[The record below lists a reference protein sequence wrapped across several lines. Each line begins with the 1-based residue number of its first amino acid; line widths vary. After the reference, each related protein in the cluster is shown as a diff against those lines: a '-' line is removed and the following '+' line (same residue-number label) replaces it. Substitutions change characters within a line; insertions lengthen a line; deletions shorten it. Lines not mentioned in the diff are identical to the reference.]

1 MRRSTIALLLLLG
14 SDQVSAQLRPRR
26 VGGAGFNAMGQQEEV
41 PAAAT
46 GTDGFE
52 GMADLERMA
61 EQLGANGG
69 MPDMAKIMEMM
80 AGGDLSNLMNNPMLK
95 GLASA
100 NPELA
105 EMLSNPE
112 LMKEKIAEVSQMLN
126 SEEGMNMASKMMEE
140 MQSVMTDPDKLQQAL
155 QQIVDN
161 PALKGFANAVPGLAE
176 ALADPD
182 ALRNHVEKAAEIFQ
196 KMQDPEQMQERT
208 RSALPLLPPPL
219 PPLPLSLLPLLRRRC
234 RRCRCLTERM
244 PFASRVCAVLQGMGG
259 MEGMAEQ
266 MKKMMSQLGA
276 EGGSENDALANMLR
290 GLGGLNNEDSMG
302 GEAEGGGAEG
312 LKERVARLLAEARL
326 NDQGLDEF

>member
-1 MRRSTIALLLLLG
+1 MRRCTIALLLLLG

-46 GTDGFE
+46 GMDGFE
-52 GMADLERMA
+52 GMANLERMA

-69 MPDMAKIMEMM
+69 MPDMAKMMEMM

-112 LMKEKIAEVSQMLN
+112 LMKEKIAEVSQMLT
-126 SEEGMNMASKMMEE
+126 SEDGMNMASKMMEE

-161 PALKGFANAVPGLAE
+161 PALKEFAIEVW
-176 ALADPD
+176 
-182 ALRNHVEKAAEIFQ
+182 
-196 KMQDPEQMQERT
+196 
-208 RSALPLLPPPL
+208 
-219 PPLPLSLLPLLRRRC
+219 
-234 RRCRCLTERM
+234 
-244 PFASRVCAVLQGMGG
+244 
-259 MEGMAEQ
+259 
-266 MKKMMSQLGA
+266 
-276 EGGSENDALANMLR
+276 
-290 GLGGLNNEDSMG
+290 
-302 GEAEGGGAEG
+302 
-312 LKERVARLLAEARL
+312 
-326 NDQGLDEF
+326 

>member
-46 GTDGFE
+46 GMDGFE

-80 AGGDLSNLMNNPMLK
+80 AGGDLSSLMNNPMLK

-105 EMLSNPE
+105 EMLSNAE

-196 KMQDPEQMQERT
+196 KMQDPEQMQE
-208 RSALPLLPPPL
+208 L
-219 PPLPLSLLPLLRRRC
+219 
-234 RRCRCLTERM
+234 
-244 PFASRVCAVLQGMGG
+244 LQGMGG

-290 GLGGLNNEDSMG
+290 GLGGLNNDDSMG

>member
-46 GTDGFE
+46 GMDGFE

-219 PPLPLSLLPLLRRRC
+219 PPLLLSLLPLLPPPLSPLPLSLLPLLPPP
-234 RRCRCLTERM
+234 L
-244 PFASRVCAVLQGMGG
+244 PPLP
-259 MEGMAEQ
+259 
-266 MKKMMSQLGA
+266 LPH
-276 EGGSENDALANMLR
+276 
-290 GLGGLNNEDSMG
+290 
-302 GEAEGGGAEG
+302 
-312 LKERVARLLAEARL
+312 
-326 NDQGLDEF
+326 

>member
-14 SDQVSAQLRPRR
+14 SYQVSAQLRPRR

-46 GTDGFE
+46 GMDGFE

-219 PPLPLSLLPLLRRRC
+219 PPLLLSLLPLLPPPLPPLPLSLLPLLPPP
-234 RRCRCLTERM
+234 L
-244 PFASRVCAVLQGMGG
+244 PPLP
-259 MEGMAEQ
+259 
-266 MKKMMSQLGA
+266 LPH
-276 EGGSENDALANMLR
+276 
-290 GLGGLNNEDSMG
+290 
-302 GEAEGGGAEG
+302 
-312 LKERVARLLAEARL
+312 
-326 NDQGLDEF
+326 

>member
-196 KMQDPEQMQERT
+196 KMQDPEQMQE
-208 RSALPLLPPPL
+208 L
-219 PPLPLSLLPLLRRRC
+219 
-234 RRCRCLTERM
+234 
-244 PFASRVCAVLQGMGG
+244 LQGMGG

>member
-46 GTDGFE
+46 GMDGFE
-52 GMADLERMA
+52 GMANLERMA

-69 MPDMAKIMEMM
+69 MPDMAKMMEMM

-112 LMKEKIAEVSQMLN
+112 LMKEKIAEVSQMLT
-126 SEEGMNMASKMMEE
+126 SEDGMNMASKMMEE

-161 PALKGFANAVPGLAE
+161 PALKEFAIEVW
-176 ALADPD
+176 
-182 ALRNHVEKAAEIFQ
+182 
-196 KMQDPEQMQERT
+196 
-208 RSALPLLPPPL
+208 
-219 PPLPLSLLPLLRRRC
+219 
-234 RRCRCLTERM
+234 
-244 PFASRVCAVLQGMGG
+244 
-259 MEGMAEQ
+259 
-266 MKKMMSQLGA
+266 
-276 EGGSENDALANMLR
+276 
-290 GLGGLNNEDSMG
+290 
-302 GEAEGGGAEG
+302 
-312 LKERVARLLAEARL
+312 
-326 NDQGLDEF
+326 

>member
-1 MRRSTIALLLLLG
+1 
-14 SDQVSAQLRPRR
+14 
-26 VGGAGFNAMGQQEEV
+26 MGQQEEV

-46 GTDGFE
+46 GMDGFE

-219 PPLPLSLLPLLRRRC
+219 PPLLLSLLPLLPPPLPPLPLSLLPLLPPP
-234 RRCRCLTERM
+234 L
-244 PFASRVCAVLQGMGG
+244 PLPH
-259 MEGMAEQ
+259 
-266 MKKMMSQLGA
+266 
-276 EGGSENDALANMLR
+276 
-290 GLGGLNNEDSMG
+290 
-302 GEAEGGGAEG
+302 
-312 LKERVARLLAEARL
+312 
-326 NDQGLDEF
+326 

>member
-1 MRRSTIALLLLLG
+1 
-14 SDQVSAQLRPRR
+14 
-26 VGGAGFNAMGQQEEV
+26 
-41 PAAAT
+41 
-46 GTDGFE
+46 
-52 GMADLERMA
+52 
-61 EQLGANGG
+61 

-219 PPLPLSLLPLLRRRC
+219 PPLLLSLLPLLPPPLPPLPLSLLPLLPPPPPP
-234 RRCRCLTERM
+234 L
-244 PFASRVCAVLQGMGG
+244 PLPH
-259 MEGMAEQ
+259 
-266 MKKMMSQLGA
+266 
-276 EGGSENDALANMLR
+276 
-290 GLGGLNNEDSMG
+290 
-302 GEAEGGGAEG
+302 
-312 LKERVARLLAEARL
+312 
-326 NDQGLDEF
+326 